1 MRPKQKIAMLD
12 NKIII
17 ALQDGKVKKIKG
29 SATLFI
35 TIFTVLKLGQ

>member
-1 MRPKQKIAMLD
+1 MRPKQEIAMLD

-29 SATLFI
+29 LETLFT
-35 TIFTVLKLGQ
+35 TIFTVLKIGQ